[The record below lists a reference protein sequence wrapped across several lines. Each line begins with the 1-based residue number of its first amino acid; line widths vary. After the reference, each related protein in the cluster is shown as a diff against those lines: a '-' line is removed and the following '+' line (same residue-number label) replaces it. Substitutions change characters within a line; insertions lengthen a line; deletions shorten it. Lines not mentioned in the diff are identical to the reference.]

1 MLYVR
6 ITVGVVV
13 IRDNNYNLAN
23 ALTDY
28 SYINA
33 KGGTKDVLIARCMTG
48 LGPTS
53 TDNGAL
59 GGWYFNGNMK
69 PNRARC
75 SSAIIQPE
83 PGTFTAGAINIYQ
96 CGKFSANAE
105 GVYTCTIMNST
116 MMIQSIRLGVYFT
129 GRSESLVKVL
139 SNHLI
144 VCHLSIQLLQ

>member
-1 MLYVR
+1 MVYVF
-6 ITVGVVV
+6 TVGVVL
-13 IRDNNYNLAN
+13 IRGNNYDPAN

-33 KGGTKDVLIARCMTG
+33 NGGTKHVLIARCMTG

-53 TDNGAL
+53 IDNGVL
-59 GGWYFNGNMK
+59 GGWYFNGNMI

-83 PGTFTAGAINIYQ
+83 PGYLTAGAIYMIQ
-96 CGKFSANAE
+96 CGKFSADAE

-116 MMIQSIRLGVYFT
+116 MMVQSIRLGVYFT
-129 GRSESLVKVL
+129 RRSESLVKVYQSL
-139 SNHLI
+139 N
-144 VCHLSIQLLQ
+144 CFHLSMQLLQ